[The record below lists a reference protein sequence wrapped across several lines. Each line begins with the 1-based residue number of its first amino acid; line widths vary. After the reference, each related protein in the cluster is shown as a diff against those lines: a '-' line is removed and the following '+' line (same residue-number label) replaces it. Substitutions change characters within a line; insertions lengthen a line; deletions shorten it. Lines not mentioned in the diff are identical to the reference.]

1 MADIQGLQADIVKE
15 ILKKALSLAAE
26 EISLVWGFKGDLAKL
41 EGSVKIIQAVLTDA
55 ERRGVNDESVK
66 VWLDKLKDEGYRA
79 DDVLDEF
86 AYEIARRK
94 VEIRNQMRKKVCLF
108 FSSSNPILFRSRMAH
123 KIQNI
128 NTSLEKMRKEANDY
142 GLQRVSQVSTPVTI
156 QRETDSLLHQSEVV
170 AAKIAGSMMR
180 LKKDKD
186 EWLSILNDGLWS
198 AVGDA
203 NRIPLRKS
211 NNQFN
216 YGWHKNFFHQRKE
229 VTRVGKGKDFQI
241 EELGY
246 LKNLR
251 GKLDIYDLQEVG
263 SKKEAG
269 KAYLCEKENL
279 YKLAFKWDFGWNGNN
294 SDEGVLEGLQPS
306 PSLKG
311 LEINNFWG
319 DNFPLW
325 VMKMAVTASGGDDW
339 LPLNNLV
346 TIKLIGCSRCEHIP
360 MLR

>member
-170 AAKIAGSMMR
+170 VRRHAEA
-180 LKKDKD
+180 LN
-186 EWLSILNDGLWS
+186 ILNMLTC
-198 AVGDA
+198 
-203 NRIPLRKS
+203 P
-211 NNQFN
+211 
-216 YGWHKNFFHQRKE
+216 E
-229 VTRVGKGKDFQI
+229 I
-241 EELGY
+241 E
-246 LKNLR
+246 
-251 GKLDIYDLQEVG
+251 KL
-263 SKKEAG
+263 
-269 KAYLCEKENL
+269 
-279 YKLAFKWDFGWNGNN
+279 
-294 SDEGVLEGLQPS
+294 
-306 PSLKG
+306 SL
-311 LEINNFWG
+311 
-319 DNFPLW
+319 
-325 VMKMAVTASGGDDW
+325 
-339 LPLNNLV
+339 
-346 TIKLIGCSRCEHIP
+346 
-360 MLR
+360 